1 MKKVVDCR
9 GMACPLPVVN
19 AKKAAEELDAEDV
32 LTVLVDN
39 EIAVQNLTRFAEHKG
54 FGVSAEKK
62 GDKEYAVVM
71 QIAGIAAAHS

>member
-1 MKKVVDCR
+1 MERVIDCK

-19 AKKAAEELDAEDV
+19 AKKAAEELKTGDV

-54 FGVSAEKK
+54 TIPICNLSIFLICATKIG
-62 GDKEYAVVM
+62 
-71 QIAGIAAAHS
+71 